1 MKLSSN
7 KNKVNGAIKAYSK
20 AVKVNP
26 TSTLFQKTLK
36 DLEMYQKFPLVDRK
50 KNEKVILFK
59 STVPKVSIV
68 CFSGMR
74 LRIGGIL
81 PFEFLRY
88 LSSIYADKCDLRFY
102 SNPMRD
108 RAQKSYCFLGD
119 KKQGIENR

>member
-36 DLEMYQKFPLVDRK
+36 DLEMYQKFPLLDRK

-102 SNPMRD
+102 SNPMSVRGKNYT
-108 RAQKSYCFLGD
+108 AF
-119 KKQGIENR
+119 